1 MQALTASQDAG
12 IFLGEVS
19 KTFGNGSQNV
29 LALHKATLEVR
40 RGRFAS
46 LVGPSGC
53 GKSTLLYILGG
64 FESASSGMV
73 QALGKPVTG
82 PGIDRGV
89 VFQEYALFPWLTVA
103 QNIAYGIKSKGASRD
118 EVSDTVQ
125 RYLKLMHL
133 EGFGARYPRELSG
146 GMRQRVALARTF
158 AYQPDILLLD
168 EPFGALDSQTRELMQ
183 DELLRMWQS
192 SGMTVLMVTHDLHE
206 AAYLSDDIY
215 VMSKRPGQVV
225 AHYASTI
232 DHTLERE
239 QIMLSP
245 EFTELHNRV
254 WLSVREQVKASLSA
268 SGAQA

>member
-1 MQALTASQDAG
+1 
-12 IFLGEVS
+12 
-19 KTFGNGSQNV
+19 
-29 LALHKATLEVR
+29 
-40 RGRFAS
+40 
-46 LVGPSGC
+46 
-53 GKSTLLYILGG
+53 
-64 FESASSGMV
+64 
-73 QALGKPVTG
+73 
-82 PGIDRGV
+82 
-89 VFQEYALFPWLTVA
+89 
-103 QNIAYGIKSKGASRD
+103 
-118 EVSDTVQ
+118 
-125 RYLKLMHL
+125 
-133 EGFGARYPRELSG
+133 
-146 GMRQRVALARTF
+146 MRQRVALARTF